1 MTIDSKRIPKH
12 VAIIM
17 DGNGRWAK
25 KKGFQ
30 RVRGHQKGAEAVREI
45 VTASREAGIR
55 WLTLYAFSQENWKR
69 PRLEVQALMKLLKR
83 FLKNE
88 LNEML
93 ENEIRLKTIGRTEN
107 IPLDTRQILLD
118 TIEKTAHNTGMT
130 LTLALSY
137 GSRQEI
143 VDACI
148 KIGRLIK
155 NGDKAVEEI
164 DEKLISS
171 CLYTAEMP
179 DPDLLIRTSGE
190 YRISNFLLWQLSYTE
205 LYITPTLWPDFGK
218 EEYLRALE
226 DYQRRERRFGGVL
239 KTGNAGKWTDNASQT
254 VAHSPDRHSHSDL
267 YHWFWSKVPVSCPFV
282 RGSHRIFHRILQH
295 NRNGRIKIHPVRK
308 FLFDFFPFCCNI
320 HEAGDVCADHHR
332 AVGFS
337 SYGLPDDA

>member
-190 YRISNFLLWQLSYTE
+190 YRISNFLLWQLSYAE

-239 KTGNAGKWTDNASQT
+239 K
-254 VAHSPDRHSHSDL
+254 
-267 YHWFWSKVPVSCPFV
+267 
-282 RGSHRIFHRILQH
+282 
-295 NRNGRIKIHPVRK
+295 NG
-308 FLFDFFPFCCNI
+308 
-320 HEAGDVCADHHR
+320 
-332 AVGFS
+332 
-337 SYGLPDDA
+337 